1 MTIFLILGAVAGLY
15 VLALL
20 FRLASYALPVYAG
33 LTCAF
38 LLLRHDVGHLGA
50 ILGGLSAGIA
60 TLLTGQGLIAFVRS
74 PLLRVG
80 IAFLFAIP
88 GGIGIELILPD
99 WFYAGVLDRGLIL
112 TIDRA
117 YFALTGGV
125 ERWLYRIVRK
135 HGGHQR
141 GGWSFDVPHLHLKS
155 GALSPLKQFA
165 FELRSIVRQQSLP
178 GYHLSLEHSFGR
190 ERLIFKPIPVDP
202 FVAAARRVG
211 FPVEKL
217 A

>member
-1 MTIFLILGAVAGLY
+1 MSGCAQRSTACNRRPLPRRSASNTSADATASPGSTNGETLDDRGRAV
-15 VLALL
+15 
-20 FRLASYALPVYAG
+20 
-33 LTCAF
+33 
-38 LLLRHDVGHLGA
+38 
-50 ILGGLSAGIA
+50 
-60 TLLTGQGLIAFVRS
+60 
-74 PLLRVG
+74 
-80 IAFLFAIP
+80 
-88 GGIGIELILPD
+88 GIELILPD

-165 FELRSIVRQQSLP
+165 FELRTIVRRQSLP

>member
-1 MTIFLILGAVAGLY
+1 M
-15 VLALL
+15 
-20 FRLASYALPVYAG
+20 
-33 LTCAF
+33 
-38 LLLRHDVGHLGA
+38 
-50 ILGGLSAGIA
+50 
-60 TLLTGQGLIAFVRS
+60 
-74 PLLRVG
+74 
-80 IAFLFAIP
+80 
-88 GGIGIELILPD
+88 
-99 WFYAGVLDRGLIL
+99 
-112 TIDRA
+112 
-117 YFALTGGV
+117 
-125 ERWLYRIVRK
+125 RK

-165 FELRSIVRQQSLP
+165 FELRTIVRQQSLP